1 MRDLNCVYS
10 SSFIVLILSAKAKLR
25 IPPIGPKCRARFIHI
40 ILPIPNGVKM
50 NFRVNTTK
58 RIGQVKNRTV
68 PNKAPP
74 KIIFKVVFIFNVVIE
89 RKTSDLFF
97 YFKKNEK
104 NEKDDFRWC
113 VLLDYSS
120 VCFGVVESFCLGSI
134 ISINLR
140 PSKPSMAFPLPFPPM
155 STSGISLTFPLES
168 SSVIL

>member
-10 SSFIVLILSAKAKLR
+10 SSFIVLILSANAKLC

-50 NFRVNTTK
+50 NFSVNTTK

-104 NEKDDFRWC
+104 NRKMILGGVFYWIILLFVS
-113 VLLDYSS
+113 VL
-120 VCFGVVESFCLGSI
+120 
-134 ISINLR
+134 
-140 PSKPSMAFPLPFPPM
+140 
-155 STSGISLTFPLES
+155 
-168 SSVIL
+168 